1 MGQNGPNTP
10 TSPQPRFTTRRDLYL
25 SGCFGQR
32 PSRKL
37 VLVRVFFTRHLAFA
51 RLVRPKVGQ
60 EKAKNNGFSVR
71 AFGPEG
77 FKVLWF
83 EDGEAKVTRDR
94 SFGDV
99 PNQLGRRSGPDYLG
113 R

>member
-1 MGQNGPNTP
+1 MLRPN
-10 TSPQPRFTTRRDLYL
+10 
-25 SGCFGQR
+25 

-37 VLVRVFFTRHLAFA
+37 VLVRVFFTRLLAFA

-71 AFGPEG
+71 AFGQDPL
-77 FKVLWF
+77 KVIWF
-83 EDGEAKVTRDR
+83 RGGKAEAARNR

-99 PNQLGRRSGPDYLG
+99 PDQLGGGVGTNYFG

>member
-1 MGQNGPNTP
+1 MLRPN
-10 TSPQPRFTTRRDLYL
+10 
-25 SGCFGQR
+25 

-37 VLVRVFFTRHLAFA
+37 VLVRVFFTRLLAFA

-60 EKAKNNGFSVR
+60 EKAKSNGFSVR
-71 AFGPEG
+71 SFGQEWSED
-77 FKVLWF
+77 LWF
-83 EDGEAKVTRDR
+83 RDGEAEAARDR

-99 PNQLGRRSGPDYLG
+99 PDQLGGGIGPNYLG

>member
-1 MGQNGPNTP
+1 MLRPK
-10 TSPQPRFTTRRDLYL
+10 
-25 SGCFGQR
+25 

-71 AFGPEG
+71 SFGPKTNED
-77 FKVLWF
+77 LWLR
-83 EDGEAKVTRDR
+83 DGEAEVTRDR

-99 PNQLGRRSGPDYLG
+99 PDQPGRGSGPDHLG